1 MGTGTGSQSAAVF
14 WYLDGQALD
23 WLGQTGPGRGVRVT
37 ERRGRQLI
45 STLIIENADMH
56 HAGKFT
62 CAPSY
67 AKPDTV
73 TLHVIDGKSSVFLRV
88 ASLAIDG
95 ELDGVSFLCVNVHFV
110 GMGSWINENTLQGL
124 VLWAAMA
131 SSPTWL
137 FKGAQ
142 RLLLHLCS
150 RLQSYYIIE
159 SIEDHK
165 K

>member
-73 TLHVIDGKSSVFLRV
+73 TLHVIDGKSSLFIRV

-95 ELDGVSFLCVNVHFV
+95 ELDGISFFVRKCALCGNGVMN
-110 GMGSWINENTLQGL
+110 
-124 VLWAAMA
+124 
-131 SSPTWL
+131 
-137 FKGAQ
+137 
-142 RLLLHLCS
+142 
-150 RLQSYYIIE
+150 
-159 SIEDHK
+159 
-165 K
+165 

>member
-1 MGTGTGSQSAAVF
+1 MDLGTGTGSQSAAVF

-73 TLHVIDGKSSVFLRV
+73 TLHVIDGKSKTVDLPKI
-88 ASLAIDG
+88 L
-95 ELDGVSFLCVNVHFV
+95 ETN
-110 GMGSWINENTLQGL
+110 
-124 VLWAAMA
+124 
-131 SSPTWL
+131 
-137 FKGAQ
+137 
-142 RLLLHLCS
+142 
-150 RLQSYYIIE
+150 
-159 SIEDHK
+159 
-165 K
+165 

>member
-1 MGTGTGSQSAAVF
+1 MFFYFAEAEARIDSPSNKEVHVKQRSKVKLTCVVDLGSGSGADSTAVF

-45 STLIIENADMH
+45 STLVIERADMH

-73 TLHVIDGKSSVFLRV
+73 TLHVIDGKIRRFYKIFLEHLKTLYSAQIYISRHSTLFWDCIV
-88 ASLAIDG
+88 IEKGLSAICLRG
-95 ELDGVSFLCVNVHFV
+95 
-110 GMGSWINENTLQGL
+110 
-124 VLWAAMA
+124 
-131 SSPTWL
+131 
-137 FKGAQ
+137 
-142 RLLLHLCS
+142 
-150 RLQSYYIIE
+150 
-159 SIEDHK
+159 
-165 K
+165 

>member
-1 MGTGTGSQSAAVF
+1 M
-14 WYLDGQALD
+14 
-23 WLGQTGPGRGVRVT
+23 RVT
-37 ERRGRQLI
+37 ERRGRQLV

-73 TLHVIDGKSSVFLRV
+73 TLHVIDGKSSLFLRV

-110 GMGSWINENTLQGL
+110 GMGS
-124 VLWAAMA
+124 
-131 SSPTWL
+131 
-137 FKGAQ
+137 
-142 RLLLHLCS
+142 
-150 RLQSYYIIE
+150 
-159 SIEDHK
+159 
-165 K
+165 